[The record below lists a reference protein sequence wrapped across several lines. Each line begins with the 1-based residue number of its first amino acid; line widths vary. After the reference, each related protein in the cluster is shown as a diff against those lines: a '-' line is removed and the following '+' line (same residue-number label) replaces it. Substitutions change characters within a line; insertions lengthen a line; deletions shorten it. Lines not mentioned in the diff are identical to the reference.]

1 MWLSVSF
8 GSEHMLA
15 LVCSPFQYVVI
26 PTRRSTAEAVQILTA
41 HAFGDASS
49 PYLMGVVCMFAVP
62 QNSAFTNLSLP
73 IFYVTFCM
81 CACLSV
87 CLSVN
92 LFHSPSLSLSLSPS
106 FLPSTSSLS
115 LPLWL
120 FFTPPPT
127 TFLFWFL
134 SLRVLFYNHN
144 NNDK

>member
-49 PYLMGVVCMFAVP
+49 PYLMGMVCMFAVP

-92 LFHSPSLSLSLSPS
+92 LFHSPSLSLSPS
-106 FLPSTSSLS
+106 FLPSSSPLS

>member
-26 PTRRSTAEAVQILTA
+26 PTRRSTAEAVQILIS

-49 PYLMGVVCMFAVP
+49 PYLMGMVCMFAVP

-92 LFHSPSLSLSLSPS
+92 LFHSPSLSLSSSL
-106 FLPSTSSLS
+106 LPSISPLS